1 MTSSEIYIFH
11 VVGLALLAFSVG
23 YCFKSSFCPNDDTAI
38 IEAIGDD
45 IDALETRMNQQQRVQ
60 RRLNETLNNF
70 QPVVATAVEPS
81 APPRSPLHLP
91 PIYVNAERPGTPIQR
106 EYRRRYGQPST
117 PVPLSNRFEH
127 TYSTDDDS
135 SEGFS
140 SPARVRRVNSNNF
153 SNINNV

>member
-23 YCFKSSFCPNDDTAI
+23 YCFKSSFCPNDETAI

-45 IDALETRMNQQQRVQ
+45 IDALESRMNQQQRAQ
-60 RRLNETLNNF
+60 RRLNETLGNF

-106 EYRRRYGQPST
+106 EYRRRGQPPT
-117 PVPLSNRFEH
+117 PAPLSNRFEH

-135 SEGFS
+135 SEGVS
-140 SPARVRRVNSNNF
+140 SPARIRRVNSN
-153 SNINNV
+153 INNV

>member
-91 PIYVNAERPGTPIQR
+91 PIYVNAERPGAPLQR
-106 EYRRRYGQPST
+106 EYRRRGQPPT
-117 PVPLSNRFEH
+117 PAPSSNRFEY

-153 SNINNV
+153 SNVNNV